1 MSSEPEYV
9 VERVVAKR
17 QRRGKVQFQI
27 KWKGC
32 DDSENTWE
40 PVENLNCH
48 ELLEEFAREESE
60 KKRASASRGK
70 RSSADSNSNPDRSGE
85 DVEKSS
91 AKRQSLPRA
100 SKVLG
105 PVETPS
111 PPVAP
116 PRVRTKAKNGFE
128 KGHVAE
134 KLEGVTEED
143 GELLFLVRWKGVD
156 EIELVSSKIVR
167 QHVPEL
173 VIDFYETRIIWNNGA
188 KKVEQ

>member
-17 QRRGKVQFQI
+17 NRRGKIQYQI

-40 PVENLNCH
+40 PEENLNCQD
-48 ELLEEFAREESE
+48 LLEQFAREEAE
-60 KKRASASRGK
+60 KRTSRRGK
-70 RSSADSNSNPDRSGE
+70 RSSADSNSNLDRSRE
-85 DVEKSS
+85 DVEKTS
-91 AKRQSLPRA
+91 AKRQSLPRT
-100 SKVLG
+100 SKSLV
-105 PVETPS
+105 PAETPS
-111 PPVAP
+111 PPVP
-116 PRVRTKAKNGFE
+116 PPARLRAKAKNGFE

-156 EIELVSSKIVR
+156 EVELISSKIVR

-173 VIDFYETRIIWNNGA
+173 VIDFYETRIIWNNA
-188 KKVEQ
+188 SKKVVQ